1 MCPTAVSS
9 EAWAKLRDWASMAA
23 LRSQRDMH
31 PLKKEVWIPI
41 NSGYGPDLGGPQKR
55 NFSYGSP
62 RTQVAHSGKTHQIC
76 RISAVVAPI
85 GLKFCVCA

>member
-1 MCPTAVSS
+1 MSHSATCNVMEENVRGRSVAEGGRKGKISVRCVRVPV
-9 EAWAKLRDWASMAA
+9 A

-55 NFSYGSP
+55 NFSSGSP
-62 RTQVAHSGKTHQIC
+62 RT
-76 RISAVVAPI
+76 
-85 GLKFCVCA
+85 

>member
-1 MCPTAVSS
+1 MHYGVCGRLGSG
-9 EAWAKLRDWASMAA
+9 SMVA
-23 LRSQRDMH
+23 LWSQRDMH

>member
-1 MCPTAVSS
+1 MGMFKVCPFRVWLGNQA
-9 EAWAKLRDWASMAA
+9 AAAA

>member
-1 MCPTAVSS
+1 MIFAFLAV
-9 EAWAKLRDWASMAA
+9 ATVASVANAEVTWA

-55 NFSYGSP
+55 NFSSGSP
-62 RTQVAHSGKTHQIC
+62 RT
-76 RISAVVAPI
+76 
-85 GLKFCVCA
+85 